1 MHKISYL
8 LLITVTATIIV
19 TSCGKKAA
27 TEAKYIPKDVTG
39 VIVVDPL
46 SLKEKM
52 SKGNISVDSF
62 LLQFQ
67 KKSDTAGIA
76 RNKKLWEEFKEN
88 GINLD
93 RNLYVFFVQ
102 KGSLQ
107 KGQSSAYSF
116 MGNMKDET
124 KFQAYLKKQEDTK
137 NKAIS
142 KGKNYNYLQMS
153 DENIIAWNQEVVIV
167 TWYNKVAK
175 FEYDSLGNY
184 KAPDESTTKLEVQQ
198 EVERYF
204 SLKESESV
212 VSVTPFNNMFNE
224 KADGYIFNSSSAAL
238 TSLSAMPLSLP
249 KLETLLK
256 DNYSTTTFNFED
268 GKIVA
273 KGITQTN
280 PMLASILKKYAGPT
294 VNMAAIENFPATN
307 INGVMMAAFNPE
319 LFNGVLKELEVSALI
334 DGFLSK
340 QGLTSADFFK
350 AMKGEIN
357 VFVGDFKLETKETN
371 IPMPDGSSYNN
382 KSQMPSVKMIFT
394 ASIGDKVAFTK
405 LMNKAA
411 ESGAVMKTKSGYAAG
426 DLLKMANLFL
436 VSDEKNIV
444 LASDSLTYVA
454 YQAANTKAKIDVE
467 IMDKMKGKSTT
478 MFMDI
483 NSIMNGLLQ
492 STQEKSFEEG
502 MKLVNATFKD
512 MVFTM
517 DNFDGKTI
525 KSEGEIRMTNTKQN
539 SLVSVMQMI
548 SGIFKIMNE
557 DRPVVVSDVAT
568 QSMQ

>member
-1 MHKISYL
+1 
-8 LLITVTATIIV
+8 
-19 TSCGKKAA
+19 
-27 TEAKYIPKDVTG
+27 
-39 VIVVDPL
+39 
-46 SLKEKM
+46 
-52 SKGNISVDSF
+52 
-62 LLQFQ
+62 
-67 KKSDTAGIA
+67 
-76 RNKKLWEEFKEN
+76 
-88 GINLD
+88 
-93 RNLYVFFVQ
+93 
-102 KGSLQ
+102 
-107 KGQSSAYSF
+107 
-116 MGNMKDET
+116 
-124 KFQAYLKKQEDTK
+124 
-137 NKAIS
+137 
-142 KGKNYNYLQMS
+142 
-153 DENIIAWNQEVVIV
+153 
-167 TWYNKVAK
+167 
-175 FEYDSLGNY
+175 LGNY
-184 KAPDESTTKLEVQQ
+184 KAPDESATKLEIQQ

-212 VSVTPFNNMFNE
+212 VSIAPFNNMFNE
-224 KADGYIFNSSSAAL
+224 KADGYIFNSSAAAL
-238 TSLSAMPLSLP
+238 ASLSAMPLSLP

-273 KGITQTN
+273 KGITQAN

-307 INGVMMAAFNPE
+307 INGAMMAAFNPE
-319 LFNGVLKELEVSALI
+319 LFNGLLKELEVSALI

-357 VFVGDFKLETKETN
+357 VFVGDFKLETN
-371 IPMPDGSSYNN
+371 IVIPDGSSYKNN
-382 KSQMPSVKMIFT
+382 SQMPSAKMIFT
-394 ASIGDKVAFTK
+394 AGIGDKVAFTK
-405 LMNKAA
+405 LMNKAT
-411 ESGAVMKTKSGYAAG
+411 ESGAVIKTKSGYAAG
-426 DLLKMANLFL
+426 DLLKMANLYL
-436 VSDEKNIV
+436 VADEKNIV

-454 YQAANTKAKIDVE
+454 YQAAKTKAKIDSEV
-467 IMDKMKGKSTT
+467 MDKMKGKSTA

-492 STQEKSFEEG
+492 SAQEKSLDEG

-525 KSEGEIRMTNTKQN
+525 KSQGEIRMTNTKQN

-557 DRPVVVSDVAT
+557 DRPVVVSDVAI
-568 QSMQ
+568 QPMQ

>member
-1 MHKISYL
+1 MHKIFYL
-8 LLITVTATIIV
+8 LFITITATTIV

-27 TEAKYIPKDVTG
+27 TEAKYIPKDVTA

-52 SKGNISVDSF
+52 SKGNMSVDSF

-76 RNKKLWEEFKEN
+76 RNKKLWEEFTEN

-102 KGSLQ
+102 KGSLL

-124 KFQAYLKKQEDTK
+124 KFQAYLKKQEETK
-137 NKAIS
+137 DKAVS
-142 KGKNYNYLQMS
+142 KGKNYSYLQMS
-153 DENIIAWNQEVVIV
+153 DESIIAWNQEIVIA

-184 KAPDESTTKLEVQQ
+184 KAPDESATKLEMQQ

-212 VSVTPFNNMFNE
+212 VSIAPFNNMFNE
-224 KADGYIFNSSSAAL
+224 KADGYIFNSSAAAL
-238 TSLSAMPLSLP
+238 ASLSAMPLSLP

-273 KGITQTN
+273 KGITQAN

-307 INGVMMAAFNPE
+307 INGAMMAAFNPE
-319 LFNGVLKELEVSALI
+319 LFNGLLKELEVSALI

-357 VFVGDFKLETKETN
+357 VFVGDFKLETN
-371 IPMPDGSSYNN
+371 IVIPDGSSYKN
-382 KSQMPSVKMIFT
+382 KSQMPSAKMIFT
-394 ASIGDKVAFTK
+394 AGIGDKVAFTK
-405 LMNKAA
+405 LMNKAT
-411 ESGAVMKTKSGYAAG
+411 ESGAVIKTKSGYAAG
-426 DLLKMANLFL
+426 DLLKMANLYL
-436 VSDEKNIV
+436 VADEKNIV

-454 YQAANTKAKIDVE
+454 YQAAKTKAKIDSEV
-467 IMDKMKGKSTT
+467 MDKMKGKSTA

-492 STQEKSFEEG
+492 SAQEKSLDEG

-525 KSEGEIRMTNTKQN
+525 KSQGEIRMTNTKQN

-557 DRPVVVSDVAT
+557 DRPVVVSDVAI
-568 QSMQ
+568 QPMQ

>member
-1 MHKISYL
+1 MHKIFYL
-8 LLITVTATIIV
+8 LFITITATTMV

-27 TEAKYIPKDVTG
+27 TEAKYIPKDVTA

-52 SKGNISVDSF
+52 SKGNMSVDSF

-76 RNKKLWEEFKEN
+76 RNKKLWEEFTEN

-102 KGSLQ
+102 KGSLL

-124 KFQAYLKKQEDTK
+124 KFQAYLKKQEETK
-137 NKAIS
+137 DKAVS
-142 KGKNYNYLQMS
+142 KGKNYSYLQMS
-153 DENIIAWNQEVVIV
+153 DESIIAWNQEIVIA

-184 KAPDESTTKLEVQQ
+184 KAPDESATKLEMQQ

-212 VSVTPFNNMFNE
+212 VSIAPFNNMFNE
-224 KADGYIFNSSSAAL
+224 KADGYIFNSSAAAL
-238 TSLSAMPLSLP
+238 ASLSAMPLSLP

-273 KGITQTN
+273 KGITQAN

-307 INGVMMAAFNPE
+307 INGAMMAAFNPE
-319 LFNGVLKELEVSALI
+319 LFNGLLKELEVSALI

-357 VFVGDFKLETKETN
+357 VFVGDFKLETN
-371 IPMPDGSSYNN
+371 IVIPDGSSYKN
-382 KSQMPSVKMIFT
+382 KSQMPSAKMIFT
-394 ASIGDKVAFTK
+394 AGIGDKVAFTK
-405 LMNKAA
+405 LMNKAT
-411 ESGAVMKTKSGYAAG
+411 ESGAVIKTKSGYAAG
-426 DLLKMANLFL
+426 DLLKMANLYL
-436 VSDEKNIV
+436 VADEKNIV

-454 YQAANTKAKIDVE
+454 YQAAKTKAKIDSEV
-467 IMDKMKGKSTT
+467 MDKMKGKSTA

-492 STQEKSFEEG
+492 SAQEKSLDEG

-525 KSEGEIRMTNTKQN
+525 KSQGEIRMTNTKQN

-557 DRPVVVSDVAT
+557 DRPVVVSDVAI
-568 QSMQ
+568 QPMQ

>member
-517 DNFDGKTI
+517 DNFDGKII

-568 QSMQ
+568 QPMQ

>member
-568 QSMQ
+568 QPMQ